1 MGKLSSYVKTAGC
14 KKEYKTPGG
23 CFSAL
28 NGVSLCVEDGE
39 FVAIVGKSGS
49 GKSTLLN
56 MIGTLDCV
64 TSGSILLD
72 GQNIADMNSKQL
84 AEVRNQSIGFV
95 LQRFNLEPEYT
106 VFQNVELPLVISGS
120 TKNAQRVY
128 AVFEQL
134 DLTSKAKLKTKL
146 LSGDEQ
152 QRAAIARAIIND
164 PKLILADEPCGN
176 LDTTNGN
183 AVMSILQTLNA
194 QGKTIIL
201 VTHDEEDAQ
210 KEQRIVTLSNG
221 RVISDEK
228 TFTSDL

>member
-1 MGKLSSYVKTAGC
+1 MLKLLDV
-14 KKEYKTPGG
+14 KKEYQTPGG

-28 NGVSLCVEDGE
+28 AGVSLCVEDGE

-56 MIGTLDCV
+56 MIGTLDSV

-72 GQNIADMNSKQL
+72 GQDIATMNGKRL
-84 AEVRNQSIGFV
+84 AEFRNQSIGFV
-95 LQRFNLEPEYT
+95 FQRFNLEPEYT

-128 AVFEQL
+128 EVLEQL
-134 DLTSKAKLKTKL
+134 DLTSKAKMKTKL
-146 LSGDEQ
+146 LSGGEQ
-152 QRAAIARAIIND
+152 QRVAIARAIIND

-176 LDTTNGN
+176 LDTENGN
-183 AVMSILQTLNA
+183 TVMSILQALNQ

-201 VTHDEEDAQ
+201 VTHDQEDAR
-210 KEQRIVTLSNG
+210 KAQRIVTLSNG
-221 RVISDEK
+221 RIISDEK
-228 TFTSDL
+228 ISAADI

>member
-1 MGKLSSYVKTAGC
+1 MLKLLDV

-23 CFSAL
+23 SFSAL
-28 NGVSLCVEDGE
+28 DGVSLCVKDGE
-39 FVAIVGKSGS
+39 FIAIVGKSGS

-56 MIGTLDCV
+56 LIGTLDCV

-72 GQNIADMNSKQL
+72 GQNIANMNGREL
-84 AEVRNQSIGFV
+84 AEIRNRSIGFV
-95 LQRFNLEPEYT
+95 FQRFNLEPEYT
-106 VFQNVELPLVISGS
+106 VFQNVELPLVIGGS

-128 AVFEQL
+128 AVLEQL

-146 LSGDEQ
+146 LSGGEQ
-152 QRAAIARAIIND
+152 QRVAIARAIIND

-176 LDTTNGN
+176 LDTTNSN

-210 KEQRIVTLSNG
+210 KAQRIVTLSNG

-228 TFTSDL
+228 TFTADL